1 MSAGPDPSPIGKL
14 IGGKYRI
21 VRLLARGGM
30 GVVYEAQHT
39 VVRRRFAIKFLRRDL
54 AERRDIL
61 NRFQREAEAAGALE
75 NDHVTAAIDFSIS
88 DDGTPYIVMEYLVG
102 ESLAALLEREG
113 RLPVGRA
120 ADLVGQACRGVGAAH
135 AAGIV
140 HRDLKP
146 HNLFVCRRD
155 DGTDFVK
162 VLDFGVAKLQ
172 AVDEASAATRT
183 GVVLGTAAYMSPE
196 QARGDKLVD
205 KRADIYALG
214 AILYELVSLR
224 RPHPGDS
231 QNAILHHIAT
241 QPPVSL
247 GSVEADLPAD
257 FVELVGRAI
266 SSDPAARPASVETLG
281 DALAGFARREVW
293 PAPPS
298 DSAGV
303 RVGELSSTMQ
313 AEGGGSS
320 RGTPAAPTADDRAP
334 QPATPSAAGR
344 PPRSAT
350 PSAGY
355 PPRSPT
361 PRSPTPSAGGH
372 VLRPATP
379 SAAGYLSPSVS
390 AVTGR
395 RSRVW
400 IGAGATLAL
409 VAVAVGAGLFRRAD
423 APPPPVSVPR
433 RLTTARLL
441 TPETRFLSSEPVP
454 GAVEQIEGLLKAK
467 ASRDAGLVNAMVAT
481 PSSIWLLGGTP
492 QDAERASRDAA
503 TRGARQGRV
512 PVFVAYDLPFHD
524 CTGYGAG
531 GAANGAAYRAW
542 IDGVASGIGNE
553 KAVVVLEPN
562 SLGLVPYG
570 IRLDGRKDACTPS
583 VADAEGKRSAPPGAS
598 PAERYSLLGYALD
611 RLAAKAPNAAVY
623 LDGTHSSWLPVG
635 EIAFRLKQAGI
646 DRAAGFF
653 LNAGNYQPTPRLI
666 QYGTWIAKCL
676 HHARGSAGGDAKG
689 YRECASPPDWADSN
703 DDAVWSKVEAW
714 YTENVDRAPPGPSP
728 ETLAHFVI
736 NTNRNGL
743 GPLAAARYA
752 GPPFNQPPAVVE
764 VLRNG
769 GWCEPPGR
777 GVGLRPTADTKVPLV
792 DAYLWTELPGMSSAS
807 CDIAGG
813 ARAWDYSKYNP
824 WGIAGDAQ
832 NHFDPL
838 WGMVLPPTG
847 AWFPEEAL
855 QLARNANPP
864 LEEVGSPETTV
875 LEGESGMRGPSSI
888 ATAIAP
894 PSVIDAERLEHAAGA
909 NRVEPAGVRSE
920 LSGRSAGAPVGHRFG
935 HSSRHPAG
943 APTVGAST
951 PSTAPVHADEGRA
964 TPPAFDSDNPYR

>member
-1 MSAGPDPSPIGKL
+1 
-14 IGGKYRI
+14 
-21 VRLLARGGM
+21 M

-113 RLPVGRA
+113 RLPIGRA
-120 ADLVGQACRGVGAAH
+120 ADLVLQACRGVGAAH

-172 AVDEASAATRT
+172 ALDEASAATRT

-205 KRADIYALG
+205 KRADVYALG
-214 AILYELVSLR
+214 AILYELVSLK

-247 GSVEADLPAD
+247 NSIQPDLPAD
-257 FVELVGRAI
+257 FVEVVGRAV
-266 SSDPAARPASVETLG
+266 SSDPAARPATVETLG
-281 DALAGFARREVW
+281 DALAALARREVW

-298 DSAGV
+298 DSGAV

-313 AEGGGSS
+313 MEGGPA
-320 RGTPAAPTADDRAP
+320 RVTPVVPTVDDHAIDPAAVSADGHVP
-334 QPATPSAAGR
+334 VSAS
-344 PPRSAT
+344 PPR
-350 PSAGY
+350 
-355 PPRSPT
+355 
-361 PRSPTPSAGGH
+361 
-372 VLRPATP
+372 
-379 SAAGYLSPSVS
+379 
-390 AVTGR
+390 R
-395 RSRVW
+395 RKRRVW
-400 IGAGATLAL
+400 IGAGLTFALATI
-409 VAVAVGAGLFRRAD
+409 AVGASAFRRTS
-423 APPPPVSVPR
+423 APSQPVPVTRQLAP
-433 RLTTARLL
+433 AHVL
-441 TPETRFLSSEPVP
+441 TPETRFLNAEPVP
-454 GAVEQIEGLLKAK
+454 GAVQQIEGLLKTK
-467 ASRDAGLVNAMVAT
+467 ALRDAALVNAMVAT
-481 PSSIWLLGGTP
+481 PSAIWLQGGTP
-492 QDAERASRDAA
+492 QDAENAARDAA

-531 GAANGAAYRAW
+531 GAANSAAYKAW
-542 IDGVASGIGNE
+542 IDGVGSGIGNE
-553 KAVVVLEPN
+553 KAVVILEPN
-562 SLGLVPYG
+562 SLGLIPYG
-570 IRLDGRKDACTPS
+570 IRLDGRKDSCTPS
-583 VADAEGKRSAPPGAS
+583 EADAQGKRSAPPGAS

-635 EIAFRLKQAGI
+635 EIAFRLERAGI

-676 HHARGSAGGDAKG
+676 YHARGSASGDAKR
-689 YRECASPPDWADSN
+689 YRECASTPDWADSN

-714 YTENVDRAPPGPSP
+714 YAENVDRAPQGSSP

-743 GPLAAARYA
+743 GPLAAERYA
-752 GPPFNQPPAVVE
+752 GPPFNQPPSVVE

-769 GWCEPPGR
+769 GWCMPPGR

-792 DAYLWTELPGMSSAS
+792 DAYLWVEHPGTSSAS

-813 ARAWDYSKYNP
+813 ARAWDYAKYNP
-824 WGIAGDAQ
+824 WGIVGDAQ

-838 WGMVLPPTG
+838 WGMVVPPTD

-864 LEEVGSPETTV
+864 LEEVGAPVTTV
-875 LEGESGMRGPSSI
+875 LEGESGMRGPLRT
-888 ATAIAP
+888 ATAIVP
-894 PSVIDAERLEHAAGA
+894 PSVIDAQAKIGVDRAIVA
-909 NRVEPAGVRSE
+909 NRAVSADVPPLLFGRPGTKPVGRPSSHAVR
-920 LSGRSAGAPVGHRFG
+920 RSAGA
-935 HSSRHPAG
+935 
-943 APTVGAST
+943 AST
-951 PSTAPVHADEGRA
+951 SDVPTPPSASVHAEKRGA
-964 TPPAFDSDNPYR
+964 TPPTFDSDNPYR

>member
-120 ADLVGQACRGVGAAH
+120 ADLVCQACRGVGAAH

-155 DGTDFVK
+155 DGSDFVK

-172 AVDEASAATRT
+172 AVDEMSAATRT

-205 KRADIYALG
+205 KRADVYALG
-214 AILYELVSLR
+214 AILYELVSLK

-241 QPPVSL
+241 QPPVL
-247 GSVEADLPAD
+247 LASVHPDLPAE
-257 FVELVGRAI
+257 FVELVGRSI

-281 DALAGFARREVW
+281 DALALFARREIW

-313 AEGGGSS
+313 AEGDSS
-320 RGTPAAPTADDRAP
+320 RATPAAPTADDRAP
-334 QPATPSAAGR
+334 RGATPSAAGH
-344 PPRSAT
+344 
-350 PSAGY
+350 
-355 PPRSPT
+355 T

-372 VLRPATP
+372 VLRPVTP
-379 SAAGYLSPSVS
+379 SAGGHLSASVS
-390 AVTGR
+390 AAPKR
-395 RSRVW
+395 RRGLW
-400 IGAGATLAL
+400 IAAGALGLA
-409 VAVAVGAGLFRRAD
+409 AVVGAAGLFRGSG

-467 ASRDAGLVNAMVAT
+467 ASRDAALVNAMVAT

-492 QDAERASRDAA
+492 QDAENAARDAA
-503 TRGARQGRV
+503 TRGARQRRV

-531 GAANGAAYRAW
+531 GAANGTAYRAW

-570 IRLDGRKDACTPS
+570 TRIDGTKDACTPS
-583 VADAEGKRSAPPGAS
+583 VADAEGKRSAAPGAS
-598 PAERYSLLGYALD
+598 PAERYTLLGYAVD

-676 HHARGSAGGDAKG
+676 HHARGAAGGGAKG

-714 YTENVDRAPPGPSP
+714 YTENVDRAPQELSP

-813 ARAWDYSKYNP
+813 ARAWDYAKYNP
-824 WGIAGDAQ
+824 WGITGDAQ

-864 LEEVGSPETTV
+864 LEEVGAPETTM
-875 LEGESGMRGPSSI
+875 LEGERGMRGSMPV
-888 ATAIAP
+888 AAIAP
-894 PSVIDAERLEHAAGA
+894 KSVVEAEPKALVDHTTVA
-909 NRVEPAGVRSE
+909 NRAAPAEVRPE
-920 LSGRSAGAPVGHRFG
+920 LSGRPGGKPVGRPSSHAARRSAGA
-935 HSSRHPAG
+935 
-943 APTVGAST
+943 AST
-951 PSTAPVHADEGRA
+951 TGVSSPPSVPTRTEKSGG

>member
-1 MSAGPDPSPIGKL
+1 VSSGPDPSPVGKL

-102 ESLAALLEREG
+102 ESLGALLEREG
-113 RLPVGRA
+113 RLSVGRA
-120 ADLVGQACRGVGAAH
+120 ADLVVQACRGVGAAH

-155 DGTDFVK
+155 DGSDFVK

-172 AVDEASAATRT
+172 ALDEASAATRT

-205 KRADIYALG
+205 KRADVYALG
-214 AILYELVSLR
+214 AILYELVSLK

-241 QPPVSL
+241 QPPASL
-247 GSVEADLPAD
+247 ASVQPGLPAD
-257 FVELVGRAI
+257 FVDLVGRAI
-266 SSDPAARPASVETLG
+266 ASDPAARPVTVEALG
-281 DALAGFARREVW
+281 DALAVFARREVW

-313 AEGGGSS
+313 ADSVDSS
-320 RGTPAAPTADDRAP
+320 PGTPAAPTADDRP
-334 QPATPSAAGR
+334 PHRATPGAGGQALHR
-344 PPRSAT
+344 AT
-350 PSAGY
+350 PSAGGQALY
-355 PPRSPT
+355 RA
-361 PRSPTPSAGGH
+361 TPSAGGRALH
-372 VLRPATP
+372 RATP
-379 SAAGYLSPSVS
+379 SAGGQVS
-390 AVTGR
+390 ASVIPPPPR
-395 RSRVW
+395 KRRVW
-400 IGAGATLAL
+400 IGAGATFVLIAI
-409 VAVAVGAGLFRRAD
+409 AVGAGALRRAD
-423 APPPPVSVPR
+423 APKQPVAVLR
-433 RLTTARLL
+433 RSAPARVL
-441 TPETRFLSSEPVP
+441 TPETRFLSSEPAL
-454 GAVEQIEGLLKAK
+454 GAVQQIEALLKAK
-467 ASRDAGLVNAMVAT
+467 ASRDAALVNAMVAT
-481 PSSIWLLGGTP
+481 PTAIWLPGATP
-492 QDAERASRDAA
+492 QDAENARDAA
-503 TRGARQGRV
+503 TQGARQGRV

-531 GAANGAAYRAW
+531 GAANSEAYRAW

-553 KAVVVLEPN
+553 KAVVILEPN
-562 SLGLVPYG
+562 SLGLIPYG
-570 IRLDGRKDACTPS
+570 TRLDGSKDSCTPS

-598 PAERYSLLGYALD
+598 PAERYRLLGYALD

-623 LDGTHSSWLPVG
+623 LDGTHSSWLPVS

-653 LNAGNYQPTPRLI
+653 LNVGDYQPTPRLI

-676 HHARGSAGGDAKG
+676 HHARGSASGDAKA
-689 YRECASPPDWADSN
+689 YRECASTPDWADSN

-714 YTENVDRAPPGPSP
+714 YTENVDRAPQGPSP

-736 NTNRNGL
+736 NTNRNGV

-752 GPPFNQPPAVVE
+752 GPPYNQPPAVVE

-769 GWCEPPGR
+769 AWCMPPGR

-792 DAYLWTELPGMSSAS
+792 DAYLWVELPGTSSAS

-813 ARAWDYSKYNP
+813 ARAWDYAKYNP
-824 WGIAGDAQ
+824 WGIVGDAQ

-838 WGMVLPPTG
+838 WGMVVPPRD
-847 AWFPEEAL
+847 AWFPEDAL

-864 LEEVGSPETTV
+864 LEEVGTPDVAALMGEGGVRRPMPAAVAPAPMPAVDTQPKTSVDRAVVADRAASADVRPEV
-875 LEGESGMRGPSSI
+875 SGRPGAKPNGHPSS
-888 ATAIAP
+888 
-894 PSVIDAERLEHAAGA
+894 RGA
-909 NRVEPAGVRSE
+909 RQ
-920 LSGRSAGAPVGHRFG
+920 SAGASARTEVSNPP
-935 HSSRHPAG
+935 SAPA
-943 APTVGAST
+943 
-951 PSTAPVHADEGRA
+951 RA
-964 TPPAFDSDNPYR
+964 EKAGGTPPTFDPDNPYR